1 MPELFSSF
9 FSLRGR
15 GSLVTSFSS
24 SFSIPSNDGAFGL
37 IQFSLLLRGFLCDSR
52 RCTGQIPRLFIRTF
66 VGSAASGGRASDGT
80 CYFGQTLLHKS
91 NAASIIFCLINSV
104 FISAETEEQKSIAQ
118 YLLAIGA
125 EPNWP
130 CCYYNWFMS
139 VCVWGG
145 GGAERR

>member
-15 GSLVTSFSS
+15 GSLVTSFFS
-24 SFSIPSNDGAFGL
+24 SIPSNDGAVVL
-37 IQFSLLLRGFLCDSR
+37 IQFRLLLRGFLCDSR

-66 VGSAASGGRASDGT
+66 VGSAASGGRASDGV

-91 NAASIIFCLINSV
+91 NAASIIFCLITSV
-104 FISAETEEQKSIAQ
+104 LISAETEEQKSIAQ

-130 CCYYNWFMS
+130 CYY
-139 VCVWGG
+139 
-145 GGAERR
+145 